1 VIRNRW
7 DVLAVIAAGGAV
19 GSVARWSL
27 TLALPH
33 TGGEFP
39 WATWWANVTGA
50 FALGVLMVFVL
61 DVWPPRR
68 YVRPF
73 LGVGVLGG
81 YTTYST
87 MMNDTRSLAA
97 AGSPGTAAGYL
108 ALSVG
113 AGLAAIWL
121 GIVLARLLVAAGE
134 VRRRR
139 NRDLDAEPDVRSR
152 Q

>member
-1 VIRNRW
+1 MIRNRW
-7 DVLAVIAAGGAV
+7 DVLAVIAAGGAL

-33 TGGEFP
+33 AGGQFP
-39 WATWWANVTGA
+39 WATWWANVSGA
-50 FALGVLMVFVL
+50 FALGVLMVLVL
-61 DVWPPRR
+61 EVWPPHR

-97 AGSPGTAAGYL
+97 AGSPDGAIVYL
-108 ALSVG
+108 AASLV
-113 AGLAAIWL
+113 AGLAAIWI
-121 GIVLARLLVAAGE
+121 GIALARLLVAAGD
-134 VRRRR
+134 RRRR
-139 NRDLDAEPDVRSR
+139 VRSPR
-152 Q
+152 

>member
-1 VIRNRW
+1 MIRSRW

-33 TGGEFP
+33 RAGQFP
-39 WATWWANVTGA
+39 WATWWANVSGS
-50 FALGVLMVFVL
+50 FALGILMVFVL

-87 MMNDTRSLAA
+87 MMIDTRTLAA
-97 AGSPGTAAGYL
+97 DGSAVAAAVYL
-108 ALSVG
+108 FASVG
-113 AGLAAIWL
+113 AGLAVLWA
-121 GIVLARLLVAAGE
+121 GIVLARALVGA
-134 VRRRR
+134 RLRHK
-139 NRDLDAEPDVRSR
+139 VRS
-152 Q
+152 QP